1 MKHIGWISLSSWL
14 LTWALGFMGLG
25 GYLNEAIEGVDRS
38 MIPILPS
45 ALFIISLLASIMLSI
60 LWARQPAADLTEQP
74 GRRKFLLGWAA
85 VTGGVIGAAAATV
98 SRFSGWA
105 STTVPALGAQV
116 TTTDPNPHE
125 SWKNSHIRQLR
136 PLGSTG
142 FMVSDISAGSSLFT
156 SHPEPVEFIASV
168 LDRGVNYIDTSPDY
182 AGTRAETVI
191 GKAIAG
197 RDRGGLFL
205 ATKWCT
211 TAGHIRQGESVETY
225 LAALE
230 GSLERLGTDYVDLV
244 HIHSCDSVDRLLD
257 PNVHEAFEIAKS
269 QGKARFMGVSTHT
282 PNLEEV
288 ANAAINSKKF
298 DVMMLAYHHGA
309 WKNQVDIIDRA
320 AAAGM
325 GVVAMKTL
333 KGAKHRGMVEFREE
347 ADSYSQAAFKWV
359 LANPS
364 VSCLVISF
372 SNTQHI
378 DEYLYASGKPLD
390 KSDIAVLDK
399 YNEQIAGTHCFAH
412 CGECLSSCPEA
423 VPINDILRHR
433 MYFENYGDQK
443 QAIELYAAIG
453 KNANTCTTCA
463 SPCLDACPEG
473 IPIRKR
479 LLGAHQKLSL
489 G

>member
-1 MKHIGWISLSSWL
+1 
-14 LTWALGFMGLG
+14 
-25 GYLNEAIEGVDRS
+25 
-38 MIPILPS
+38 
-45 ALFIISLLASIMLSI
+45 
-60 LWARQPAADLTEQP
+60 
-74 GRRKFLLGWAA
+74 
-85 VTGGVIGAAAATV
+85 
-98 SRFSGWA
+98 
-105 STTVPALGAQV
+105 
-116 TTTDPNPHE
+116 
-125 SWKNSHIRQLR
+125 
-136 PLGSTG
+136 
-142 FMVSDISAGSSLFT
+142 
-156 SHPEPVEFIASV
+156 
-168 LDRGVNYIDTSPDY
+168 
-182 AGTRAETVI
+182 
-191 GKAIAG
+191 
-197 RDRGGLFL
+197 
-205 ATKWCT
+205 
-211 TAGHIRQGESVETY
+211 
-225 LAALE
+225 
-230 GSLERLGTDYVDLV
+230 
-244 HIHSCDSVDRLLD
+244 
-257 PNVHEAFEIAKS
+257 
-269 QGKARFMGVSTHT
+269 MGVSTHT

-453 KNANTCTTCA
+453 KNADTCATCA
-463 SPCLDACPEG
+463 SPCLDACLEG